1 MATAYAE
8 HMLEGLGHINDI
20 ESYRNQVISNKP
32 DTFFKE
38 VQVDGLPNIIYLNS
52 FGYATNEKQY
62 FDIESTKNF
71 LKFHKEF
78 KEWVVDAV
86 SKFYIKKIYVLQIQ
100 PTFFNESDK
109 ISNGF
114 IFVKYRK
121 DDSDFPGVALIRG
134 NANAYLVILN
144 VNDGKQS
151 KYVVFSKKT
160 QIPGLKDEYL
170 ELIAGNNLDV
180 GGVFDKLKIIN
191 SQYTN
196 TPKSKLV
203 DMYPS
208 IGGCNECVSI
218 FQLELTIKP
227 EEFEQ
232 LKTNTSMSVIT
243 YMDVVNKIT
252 EGNITDSKILS
263 AFAMIKLNRCK
274 LVGSYKGGR
283 KKYNTRRKIRK
294 SKKV

>member
-1 MATAYAE
+1 
-8 HMLEGLGHINDI
+8 
-20 ESYRNQVISNKP
+20 
-32 DTFFKE
+32 
-38 VQVDGLPNIIYLNS
+38 
-52 FGYATNEKQY
+52 
-62 FDIESTKNF
+62 
-71 LKFHKEF
+71 
-78 KEWVVDAV
+78 
-86 SKFYIKKIYVLQIQ
+86 
-100 PTFFNESDK
+100 
-109 ISNGF
+109 
-114 IFVKYRK
+114 
-121 DDSDFPGVALIRG
+121 
-134 NANAYLVILN
+134 VILN